1 MSIDITA
8 EIKHATDEAMS
19 VLTEE
24 LADQLGI
31 DEVDLEWEVQNSSI
45 IEEILIDLREQVG
58 RKALE
63 LRDKE
68 FVDATES
75 LAEEWETYC
84 LPIIKEEYEQDGFV
98 DGPARREDWCNFV
111 DAKCRNGE
119 ISQWIADNVDAD
131 VEGL

>member
-1 MSIDITA
+1 LSIDITA
-8 EIKHATDEAMS
+8 EIKHATDAAIS

-31 DEVDLEWEVQNSSI
+31 DEVDLEWEVENSSL

-58 RKALE
+58 RKAQE

-68 FVDATES
+68 LVDSTES

>member
-19 VLTEE
+19 VLTKE

-58 RKALE
+58 RKAQE

-68 FVDATES
+68 LVDSTES

-119 ISQWIADNVDAD
+119 ISQWIADNVGVD
-131 VEGL
+131 VEEL

>member
-31 DEVDLEWEVQNSSI
+31 DEADLEWEVQNSSL

-58 RKALE
+58 RKAQE
-63 LRDKE
+63 LRDRE
-68 FVDATES
+68 LVDSTES

-119 ISQWIADNVDAD
+119 ISQWIADNVDTD

>member
-31 DEVDLEWEVQNSSI
+31 DRVDLEWAAENSPL

-68 FVDATES
+68 LVDSTES

>member
-111 DAKCRNGE
+111 DVKCRNGE
-119 ISQWIADNVDAD
+119 ISQWIADNVDVD

>member
-31 DEVDLEWEVQNSSI
+31 DEIDLEWEVQNSSI

-63 LRDKE
+63 LRDRE
-68 FVDATES
+68 LVDSTES

-119 ISQWIADNVDAD
+119 ISQWIADNVDVD
-131 VEGL
+131 VEEL